1 MNHLCVCVQ
10 TKILEWVTMPSSRD
24 LPNPGIKPVS
34 PVTPAL
40 QADSLLLSHQVSP
53 VKKEWLLPLQRRGN
67 ETSYLQG
74 LQPHGERLIDASSCR
89 TSIATWTGTLP
100 GQNNNG
106 NAKSNEPAGLWRQL
120 WRANSSFF
128 YKGSWRGLLPPFRR
142 TEVRSGWAA
151 AAESGWTG
159 LL

>member
-53 VKKEWLLPLQRRGN
+53 VKKE
-67 ETSYLQG
+67 
-74 LQPHGERLIDASSCR
+74 
-89 TSIATWTGTLP
+89 
-100 GQNNNG
+100 
-106 NAKSNEPAGLWRQL
+106 
-120 WRANSSFF
+120 
-128 YKGSWRGLLPPFRR
+128 
-142 TEVRSGWAA
+142 
-151 AAESGWTG
+151 
-159 LL
+159 